1 CGATA
6 RLVPEA
12 GDEVLSRVI
21 ASGREVLTRVFV
33 AGDEVL
39 TRGGW
44 SMADSDSA
52 PLSARVVTG
61 LADFLS
67 SGVQLPTAGYGPV
80 CE

>member
-1 CGATA
+1 WLRGATA

-39 TRGGW
+39 TRR
-44 SMADSDSA
+44 MAPSDSDSA

-80 CE
+80 